1 MAKSLLDVLS
11 EMTTDDVGAEKTA
24 AEVESYAEAM
34 ADCDYRD
41 LEKLAFDLGLIADE
55 DGEEKTADEDEEAEE
70 AAEEGEETDEDAA
83 EVDEDE
89 ESEEAEGDDEE
100 SEAEEDAEADEDS
113 EDDEA
118 QEDAG
123 EEDIETEAYTLT
135 PDEFEKC
142 AYEFLDTRMK
152 SAGVSLDDYVT
163 SVVGDERLAHDIAAT
178 SEKLAYVMEASPFK
192 VADDILTALH
202 EKIASEYSE
211 DEE

>member
-11 EMTTDDVGAEKTA
+11 EMTTDDIGAEKTA

-55 DGEEKTADEDEEAEE
+55 DGEEKTAAAEDEDE
-70 AAEEGEETDEDAA
+70 EEGEETDEDAA
-83 EVDEDE
+83 EVDEGE
-89 ESEEAEGDDEE
+89 ESEEAEDDDEE
-100 SEAEEDAEADEDS
+100 SEAEEDEEADEDS

-123 EEDIETEAYTLT
+123 EEDIEAEAYTLT

-178 SEKLAYVMEASPFK
+178 SEKLAYVVEASPFK

-202 EKIASEYSE
+202 EKIATEYSE

>member
-11 EMTTDDVGAEKTA
+11 EMTTDDIGAEKTA

-55 DGEEKTADEDEEAEE
+55 DGEEKTAAAEDE
-70 AAEEGEETDEDAA
+70 EEGEETDEDAA

-89 ESEEAEGDDEE
+89 ESEEAEGEEAEDDEE
-100 SEAEEDAEADEDS
+100 SEAEEDAEADEGS

-123 EEDIETEAYTLT
+123 EEDIEAEAYTLT